1 MEIASEV
8 RALLL
13 KIAKEIAD
21 QDNATVGH
29 LHLIIANGKL
39 TDFIRQEFDKAVS
52 DLREAKQDVEESA
65 DILPVDGNLQGAED
79 GQAKD
84 ADPEAAVNDH
94 SVEVAD
100 TENPAS
106 AVVEQVPN
114 ASEAIEGED
123 FKPAETQAVAE
134 GAEPVPTAT
143 GEEG

>member
-21 QDNATVGH
+21 EENTTVGH

-39 TDFIRQEFDKAVS
+39 TDFIRQEFDKAVA
-52 DLREAKQDVEESA
+52 DLREAKQGVEET
-65 DILPVDGNLQGAED
+65 DDVLPVDGNLQGAED

-84 ADPEAAVNDH
+84 ADPETAENGP
-94 SVEVAD
+94 SVEVANA
-100 TENPAS
+100 EEPAA
-106 AVVEQVPN
+106 AVAEQVIN
-114 ASEAIEGED
+114 ASEGGEGENI
-123 FKPAETQAVAE
+123 KPAETQTIGE
-134 GAEPVPTAT
+134 GDVPSPPAA